1 MNSLLSVLA
10 LWMLWTLADLFIV
23 FPKWVWYVI
32 AIVLGVG
39 AQLLLDSS
47 RWYLGIGLGGAV
59 AVLYSLTDLVLV
71 ASDLLVLRVQASKRR
86 GD

>member
-32 AIVLGVG
+32 AINLGVG
-39 AQLLLDSS
+39 AQLLLNSN

-59 AVLYSLTDLVLV
+59 VVLYSLTDLILV

>member
-39 AQLLLDSS
+39 AQLLIDRS

-71 ASDLLVLRVQASKRR
+71 ASDLLVLRVQASKWR

>member
-39 AQLLLDSS
+39 AQLLINSS

>member
-1 MNSLLSVLA
+1 MNSLLAVLA

-32 AIVLGVG
+32 AINLGVG
-39 AQLLLDSS
+39 AQLLIDSS